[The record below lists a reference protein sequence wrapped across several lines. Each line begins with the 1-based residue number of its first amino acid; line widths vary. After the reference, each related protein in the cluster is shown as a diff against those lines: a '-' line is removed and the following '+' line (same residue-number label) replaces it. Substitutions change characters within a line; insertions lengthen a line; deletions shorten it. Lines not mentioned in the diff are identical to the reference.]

1 MKHALPPCSSLRL
14 LAAATTIVLALVAV
28 EARGQI
34 KLDAAAGSAG
44 EQRADRALDAARKN
58 PLDLRA
64 FLVDMPKGGDLHN
77 HLSGAIYA
85 ETWIQE
91 AAEDRMCVDRTTLS
105 VSSAPGAVSSA
116 PANPPA
122 VSVGPCGDGKVAASE
137 AFTDQHLYDAL
148 VDAFSMRG
156 FVPST
161 GVTAHDHFFDTFEK
175 FDAISDRH
183 LGDWLDE
190 VATRA
195 ARQNEQYLELM
206 HTPSIAHALA
216 IAKEVGWMDDFGKLR
231 EQLLAHGLRDD
242 VAAVRGDLDRGEA
255 LREEHEHCRQTDRE
269 AGCGV
274 EIRYLYQVLR
284 GFPKEDVYAQ
294 LVAAFE
300 TAASDP
306 RVVGINMVMP
316 EDGYTA
322 MRDYD
327 LQMRMVGFL
336 HGAYPTVHI
345 SLHAG
350 ELAPGLVP
358 NEGLCCH
365 IRQAVEVA
373 HAERI
378 GHGVSVMYEDRP
390 DELLREMAARHVMV
404 EINLTSNDVILG
416 VKGNDDPF
424 PVYRKA
430 GVPVALSSDDEGVSR
445 IDITREFVRAVET
458 YGLGYSDLKQLV
470 RNSIEYSFLAGE
482 SLWRER
488 GVFSRMVT
496 ECSGGGDAP
505 PSDKCQSFLRA
516 NEKARQEWEL
526 ERRFHEFE
534 HNQGQ
539 SLKEHTVRS
548 KIAPSMSQKIKT
560 EGP

>member
-1 MKHALPPCSSLRL
+1 AAYFSSHSVL
-14 LAAATTIVLALVAV
+14 LGLAVVTAIVLALFSV
-28 EARGQI
+28 EARSQI
-34 KLDAAAGSAG
+34 EADGPAGSTK
-44 EQRADRALDAARKN
+44 EQCAARALDAARNN
-58 PLDLRA
+58 PLELRA

-77 HLSGAIYA
+77 HLTGAIYA
-85 ETWIQE
+85 ETWIRE
-91 AAEDRMCVDRTTLS
+91 AAEDHMCVDRATLS
-105 VSSAPGAVSSA
+105 VSPPPGTASAPCGVGKAAAV
-116 PANPPA
+116 
-122 VSVGPCGDGKVAASE
+122 E

-161 GVTAHDHFFDTFEK
+161 GVTGHDHFFDAFER
-175 FDAISDRH
+175 FDLISDRH

-216 IAKEVGWMDDFGKLR
+216 TAKEVGWMDDFAKLR
-231 EQLLAHGLRDD
+231 EQLLARGLRDD
-242 VAAVRGDLDRGEA
+242 VAAVSADLDRADA
-255 LREEHEHCRQTDRE
+255 LREEHEHCRQADH
-269 AGCGV
+269 APGCGL

-294 LVAAFE
+294 LLLAFE

-306 RVVGINMVMP
+306 RVVGVNMVMP
-316 EDGYTA
+316 EDGYIA
-322 MRDYD
+322 MRDYE

-336 HGAYPTVHI
+336 HGVYPAVHI

-350 ELAPGLVP
+350 ELAPGLAP
-358 NEGLCCH
+358 YEGLCCH
-365 IRQAVEVA
+365 IRRAVEVA

-390 DELLREMAARHVMV
+390 YELLREMAAQHVMV

-416 VKGNDDPF
+416 VRGNEGPF
-424 PVYRKA
+424 PIYRKA
-430 GVPVALSSDDEGVSR
+430 GVPVALSTDDEGVSR
-445 IDITREFVRAVET
+445 IDLTHEFVRAVET
-458 YGLGYSDLKQLV
+458 YGLDYSDLKQLV
-470 RNSIEYSFLAGE
+470 RNSIEYSFLPGK

-488 GVFSRMVT
+488 GVFTGIVPA
-496 ECSGGGDAP
+496 CAAGGDTVT
-505 PSDKCQSFLRA
+505 SHKCQSFLRA

-526 ERRFHEFE
+526 ETRFRKFE
-534 HNQGQ
+534 Q
-539 SLKEHTVRS
+539 SWR
-548 KIAPSMSQKIKT
+548 AAN
-560 EGP
+560 